1 MLTGLQ
7 GVRALAAFSVATSH
21 SWDSPIRDLAWFHG
35 SFLVVDMFFVISG
48 FVVCAA
54 YGRRRLDNNAGFGL
68 LVGRV
73 GRLYPLHVFMLFAFL
88 AVLSAKYGAQWLAF
102 HLGHAQGMT
111 PLSERPSFFDLEY
124 FLLSL
129 TMLHGVG
136 IVDLDLWNFAA
147 WSISTELWAFA
158 IVVAVFVLTPDRR
171 HRIALVSLVALLAM
185 AWFLFRW
192 WDPVQHVFNPH
203 EKLEKL
209 LARAVFAYCVGVL
222 AWEARS
228 IWLERIPTRMLSVM
242 QVALVLVMLFVVTH
256 QPELPYSQ
264 LWSVPLWAAM
274 LFTLGDDR
282 GIVAA
287 ALSVPA
293 LIWLGE
299 RSYGIYMAHALVRM
313 GYYHGHKLLTPV
325 DTPLNETLWLIPYL
339 IATVALA
346 HWLHTRIEMPVHRRV
361 KAWIKAREQRRAA
374 AAPAPV
380 LASAS

>member
-1 MLTGLQ
+1 MLSGLQ

-21 SWDSPIRDLAWFHG
+21 SWDSPVRELAWFHG
-35 SFLVVDMFFVISG
+35 SFLVVDLFFVISG

-54 YGRRRLDNNAGFGL
+54 YGRRPLDNNAGFGL
-68 LVGRV
+68 FVSRI
-73 GRLYPLHVFMLFAFL
+73 GRLYPLHIVMLFAFL

-102 HLGHAQGMT
+102 LLGHGGGMT
-111 PLSERPSFFDLEY
+111 PLSEQPSFFDLEY

-158 IVVAVFVLTPDRR
+158 IVIALFVLTPDRR
-171 HRIALVSLVALLAM
+171 HRVALVSLVALLAM
-185 AWFLFRW
+185 SWFLFRW
-192 WDPVQHVFNPH
+192 WDPIQQAFDPH

-209 LARAVFAYCVGVL
+209 LARAVFAYCIGVL

-228 IWLERIPTRMLSVM
+228 IWLERIPSWVLSLLQVLLIAVM
-242 QVALVLVMLFVVTH
+242 FYVVTH
-256 QPELPYSQ
+256 QPELPFSQ
-264 LWSVPLWAAM
+264 IWSVPIWAAL
-274 LFTLGDDR
+274 LFTMGDDR
-282 GIVAA
+282 GVIAL
-287 ALSVPA
+287 ALSTPV
-293 LIWLGE
+293 LVWLGE

-325 DTPLNETLWLIPYL
+325 DTPLNQTLWLTPYL

-361 KAWIKAREQRRAA
+361 KAWVKNWQQRRSV
-374 AAPAPV
+374 APAQAAT
-380 LASAS
+380 LAA